1 MFHGKIFKNNSMI
14 NDTFSAITIKSFSI
28 ISNYGFIYIVTKYY
42 GVESW
47 GKMAIC
53 LAIINIL
60 TIFSRCGADITILR
74 IASTKK
80 FFGVEFFGLYKKGF
94 VLISA
99 LSLLITFFL
108 NLFSHEIAIDFF
120 QKPQISEHIKVCSF
134 AIFPYSILMLNSQ
147 MYRAVRQT
155 NFFFFF
161 ADLAKFLFP
170 LVIVFLVY
178 NFYNYSIEILPVYA
192 FVISLYAAM
201 LLSGYKWFRA
211 FFVGLSSISYKK
223 ILKTSIPLFLGS
235 SALLIMN
242 WIDNL
247 MIGYYLSETE
257 VGSYNIVSKISLVPT
272 ILLVGVNG
280 VIASQISSLYKS
292 KNIVSLKKVIKNASK
307 IVLFGSLPIF
317 LIILCFSE
325 KLFYLFDLNAVYLN
339 KTLIILLVGQFF
351 NIYAGSVVLI
361 LQMTGYQ
368 KLFCKIASIA
378 MIFNVVMNFIL
389 IDYYG
394 INGAAITTAASLFL
408 WNSISVYYVFKKLK
422 ILTFVTF

>member
-1 MFHGKIFKNNSMI
+1 MFHAKIFKNNSMI
-14 NDTFSAITIKSFSI
+14 NDTLSAITIKSFSI

-74 IASTKK
+74 IASTKE

-108 NLFSHEIAIDFF
+108 NFFSHEIAIDFF

-134 AIFPYSILMLNSQ
+134 GIFPYSILMLNSQ
-147 MYRAVRQT
+147 MYRAVKQT

-211 FFVGLSSISYKK
+211 FFVGLSSISYKE
-223 ILKTSIPLFLGS
+223 IMKTSIPLFLGS

-242 WIDNL
+242 WIDTL
-247 MIGYYLSETE
+247 MLGYYLSENE

-317 LIILCFSE
+317 LIIIFFSE
-325 KLFYLFDLNAVYLN
+325 ELFCLFDLNAVYLN
-339 KTLIILLVGQFF
+339 KTLIILLFGQFF
-351 NIYAGSVVLI
+351 NIYAGSVVII

-378 MIFNVVMNFIL
+378 MIFNIVMNFIL

-408 WNSISVYYVFKKLK
+408 WNSISVFYVFKKLR